1 MVDPVRQEVLAL
13 AHTIVLKVGTNLIT
27 HDDGRLN
34 MERLEWLA
42 AEIHQLCKQGR
53 KVALV
58 SSGAI
63 GAGMGLLG
71 LEKRPTDL
79 RKLQAAAAVGQSA
92 LIEAYE
98 KCLRPYGYHAAQ
110 ILLTA
115 SDFDHRGRY
124 LNMRNTLMAL
134 FEWGCVPIIN
144 ENDTVSVAEIRFG
157 DNDTLAAMVT
167 NLLQAPLLILLTV
180 VEGLYTSD
188 PRHHAAAE
196 LLRTVASI
204 DDRIAAMA
212 SDSRSTLG
220 SGGMRSK
227 LKAARLVTLAG
238 EAVIIAN
245 GERPEVLE
253 AVLRGEEAGTLFLPQ
268 GGLISARKRWIGL
281 TAQPKGSYVVDPGA
295 RKAIVEQG
303 RSLLAIGVIDIKGS
317 FLKGDVVTLIDE
329 EGNEFARGLSN
340 YPATDAVRVLG
351 LHSEQIAELL
361 GNGAY
366 EEVIHRD
373 NLAVTV

>member
-27 HDDGRLN
+27 HEDGRLN
-34 MERLEWLA
+34 QERLAWLA
-42 AEIHQLCKQGR
+42 AQIHQLRQQGR

-71 LEKRPTDL
+71 LEKRPSDL
-79 RKLQAAAAVGQSA
+79 RKLQAAAAIGQSA

-188 PRHHAAAE
+188 PRQAAAAE
-196 LLRTVASI
+196 MLRLVANI

-212 SDSRSTLG
+212 SDSRSSLG

-245 GERPEVLE
+245 GERPDVLE
-253 AVLRGEEAGTLFLPQ
+253 GILQGYQVGTLFLPQ
-268 GGLISARKRWIGL
+268 GGLINARKRWIGL
-281 TAQPKGSYVVDPGA
+281 TAQPKGGYIVDPGA
-295 RKAIVEQG
+295 RKAITEQG
-303 RSLLAIGVIDIKGS
+303 RSLLAIGIVDVKGS
-317 FLKGDVVTLIDE
+317 FLKGDVVALLDE

-340 YPATDAVRVLG
+340 YPATDAVRILG
-351 LHSEQIAELL
+351 LHSEQITELL

-373 NLAVTV
+373 NLALTI

>member
-1 MVDPVRQEVLAL
+1 MIDPVRQEVLAL
-13 AHTIVLKVGTNLIT
+13 AHTVVLKVGTNLIT
-27 HDDGRLN
+27 HEDGRLN
-34 MERLEWLA
+34 QERLAWLA
-42 AEIHQLCKQGR
+42 AQIHQLRQQGR

-71 LEKRPTDL
+71 LEKRPADL

-98 KCLRPYGYHAAQ
+98 NCLRPYGCHAAQ

-134 FEWGCVPIIN
+134 FEWGCVPVIN

-188 PRHHAAAE
+188 PRHGSAE
-196 LLRTVASI
+196 LIRIVSNI

-212 SDSRSTLG
+212 SDGRSSLG

-227 LKAARLVTLAG
+227 LKAAKLVTLAG

-245 GERPEVLE
+245 GERPDVLE
-253 AVLRGEEAGTLFLPQ
+253 NILKGQPVGTLFLPQ
-268 GGLISARKRWIGL
+268 GGLVNARKRWIGL
-281 TAQPKGSYVVDPGA
+281 TAQPKGSYVVDTGA
-295 RKAIVEQG
+295 RKAITDQG
-303 RSLLAIGVIDIKGS
+303 RSLLAIGVVDVKGS
-317 FLKGDVVTLIDE
+317 FLKGDVVNLLDE

-340 YPATDAVRVLG
+340 YPATDAVRILG
-351 LHSEQIAELL
+351 LHSEQVAELL

-373 NLAVTV
+373 NLALTL